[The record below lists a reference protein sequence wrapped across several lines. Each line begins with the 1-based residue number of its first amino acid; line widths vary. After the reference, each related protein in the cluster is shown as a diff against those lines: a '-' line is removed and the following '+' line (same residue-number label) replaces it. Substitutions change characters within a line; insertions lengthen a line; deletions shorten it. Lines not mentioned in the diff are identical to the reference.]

1 MNTFNTSLIA
11 TALLSSSAFAQETY
25 YVDDQLTITMRSGAS
40 TEHQIIRTIKSGE
53 KLLVSEIDK
62 KTGYAFA
69 KLENGAEGWVITRYI
84 SKTPIA
90 RDLLKAAN
98 SKANSLSKE
107 LKELKSKLDKSDSSR
122 SSLTN
127 SNKSLEKENLQLSQ
141 ELARIT
147 EISSNA
153 IVLDQDNKTMREQI
167 IRMET
172 EVQTLQQQNET
183 LKDRSTRNWFVT
195 GAAVTILGIF
205 IGLIIPRLRLKRK
218 SNWNE
223 L

>member
-1 MNTFNTSLIA
+1 MA
-11 TALLSSSAFAQETY
+11 TALLSSSAFAGETY
-25 YVDDQLTITMRSGAS
+25 YVDDQLTITLRSGAS
-40 TEHQIIRTIKSGE
+40 TQHQIIRTIKSGE
-53 KLLVSEIDK
+53 KLLISEVDK
-62 KTGYAFA
+62 KTGYSLA
-69 KLENGAEGWVITRYI
+69 KLENGTEGWVITRYI

-90 RDLLKAAN
+90 RDRLKAATD
-98 SKANSLSKE
+98 KANKLSKE
-107 LKELKSKLDKSDSSR
+107 LKTLKSALKESDSTRNSLDKSG
-122 SSLTN
+122 
-127 SNKSLEKENLQLSQ
+127 KKIEKENSRLSQ
-141 ELARIT
+141 ELAKIT
-147 EISSNA
+147 EISGNA
-153 IVLDQDNKTMREQI
+153 IVLDQDNKTMREQM

-183 LKDRSTRNWFVT
+183 LKDRSTRDWFVT